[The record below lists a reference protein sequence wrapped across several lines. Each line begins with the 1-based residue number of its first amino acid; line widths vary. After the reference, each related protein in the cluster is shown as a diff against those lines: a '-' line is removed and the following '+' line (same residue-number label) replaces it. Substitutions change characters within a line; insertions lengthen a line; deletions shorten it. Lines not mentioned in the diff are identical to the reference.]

1 MNSLKTF
8 FTHNIQG
15 LLLVGGIV
23 ALSTYLSSI
32 PAIHNTTHLAPTA
45 IAILIGV
52 CLSPLF
58 FKYQQILGNGVH
70 FSAKKLLKLG
80 IILYGFFITFDELR
94 NVGLL
99 GLIAAF
105 IVVISIFLISLFI
118 GIKVLKLDKET
129 SMLVGAGSAICG
141 AAAILALESTLKSD
155 SLKGIIAISCI
166 VIFGLIGMFSYPI
179 AFYSDLIPQL
189 NENSMGFFM
198 GATLHEVANV
208 VGAAEIAKD
217 MGGFS
222 QEAANTA
229 IIIKMI
235 RVIMLVPF
243 LFFMAFYATKHT
255 QSTTKTIQIPYFAF
269 LFLGAI
275 MLHTFLSPYKATPIL
290 GTITIQSL
298 ISSLQFLSML
308 CIVAA
313 MGALGLQIHF
323 KKLIA
328 TSKSAFILAF
338 ILFGFLI
345 FGGYFLSLLFQRF
358 F

>member
-1 MNSLKTF
+1 MDSLKAF

-15 LLLVGGIV
+15 LLLIGVIV

-52 CLSPLF
+52 CLSSLF
-58 FKYQQILGNGVH
+58 FKYQQIFADGVH

-80 IILYGFFITFDELR
+80 IILYGFFITFNELR

-105 IVVISIFLISLFI
+105 VIVISIFLIALLI
-118 GIKVLKLDKET
+118 GTKALKLDKEI
-129 SMLVGAGSAICG
+129 SMLIGAGSAICG
-141 AAAILALESTLKSD
+141 AAAILALEQTLKSD
-155 SLKGIIAISCI
+155 SFKGIIAISCI
-166 VIFGLIGMFSYPI
+166 VIFGLMGMFLYPI
-179 AFYSDLIPQL
+179 AFYSDLIPNL
-189 NENSMGFFM
+189 NENSMGFFI

-208 VGAAEIAKD
+208 VGATEIAKD

-243 LFFMAFYATKHT
+243 LFFMAYYATKHT

-269 LFLGAI
+269 LFIGTI
-275 MLHTFLSPYKATPIL
+275 ILHTFLHPYKATHIL

-298 ISSLQFLSML
+298 INSLQFSSVL

-313 MGALGLQIHF
+313 MAALGLQIHF
-323 KKLIA
+323 KKLIE
-328 TSKSAFILAF
+328 TSKNAFVLGA
-338 ILFGFLI
+338 ILFAFLI
-345 FGGYFLSLLFQRF
+345 LGGYFLSLLFQSLF
-358 F
+358 